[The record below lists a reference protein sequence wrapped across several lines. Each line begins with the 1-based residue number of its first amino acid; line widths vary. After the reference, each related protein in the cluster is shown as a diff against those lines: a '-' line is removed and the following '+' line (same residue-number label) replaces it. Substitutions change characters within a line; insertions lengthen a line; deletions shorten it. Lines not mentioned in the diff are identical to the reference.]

1 MHPLKLPRLLL
12 LCDPT
17 RQPCNFFERRS
28 PRWQGQL
35 PVLHL
40 LVLAAPC
47 SCVCAGHRDGH
58 AYLCG
63 GVRER
68 TRVGLQRICVR
79 GTAPCARNGTVT
91 GLRCSWQSGKG
102 ESQPGRPE
110 IVLSN
115 WTRRAITSNSCQH
128 GEVPARGPTRGATN
142 TGSCQYGSCQ
152 HGELPARGAAS
163 EEVPARVGN
172 SPCWQFPVP
181 AAPRVG
187 SSPVLVTPRVGNS
200 PCRQLP
206 VLAVPRWHLPVLAP
220 PHAAPSVGSS
230 PCWHNKPVAVPS
242 HAQIRMIPPL
252 ARLLTHTMSNA
263 NPSRRRFSHTKTHE
277 VQPLLASSTP
287 TP

>member
-102 ESQPGRPE
+102 ESQPSRPE

-163 EEVPARVGN
+163 ERCQHGLA
-172 SPCWQFPVP
+172 
-181 AAPRVG
+181 
-187 SSPVLVTPRVGNS
+187 TPRAGSS

-206 VLAVPRWHLPVLAP
+206 VLAAP
-220 PHAAPSVGSS
+220 P
-230 PCWHNKPVAVPS
+230 CW
-242 HAQIRMIPPL
+242 
-252 ARLLTHTMSNA
+252 
-263 NPSRRRFSHTKTHE
+263 
-277 VQPLLASSTP
+277 
-287 TP
+287 